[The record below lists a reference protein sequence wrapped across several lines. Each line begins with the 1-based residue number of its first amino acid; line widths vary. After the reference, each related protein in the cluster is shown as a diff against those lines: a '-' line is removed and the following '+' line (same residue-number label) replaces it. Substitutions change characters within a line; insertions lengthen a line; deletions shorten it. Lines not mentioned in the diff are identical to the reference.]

1 MHLQENSVLN
11 INTREEEGGTGEEE
25 FDNIEIQRDTE
36 LFIRDNAF
44 EDAQVKV
51 NEEEDKVTVKLFD
64 NNVEQDRTQVGREG
78 TVVEINVNV
87 LRTQTDLIE
96 AMKRNLDPN
105 SRIKFVSKPSTEDL
119 DYLDFDNDYVV
130 ITLENDFDDGSI
142 LRASSQLRRPPSRRR
157 RPQARRRPRG
167 KRIFLQG

>member
-11 INTREEEGGTGEEE
+11 IHTREEEGGTGEEE

-142 LRASSQLRRPPSRRR
+142 LQASSQLRRPPSRRR

>member
-1 MHLQENSVLN
+1 MHLQGESVL
-11 INTREEEGGTGEEE
+11 EEEGGTGEEE
-25 FDNIEIQRDTE
+25 FDNVEIQRDTE
-36 LFIRDNAF
+36 LFIRDDTF

-64 NNVEQDRTQVGREG
+64 NNIEQDRTQVGSEG

-96 AMKRNLDPN
+96 AMKRNMDPN

-130 ITLENDFDDGSI
+130 ITLENDFDDGSF
-142 LRASSQLRRPPSRRR
+142 LRASSQLRRPQSRRR

-167 KRIFLQG
+167 RRVLLQG